1 METRDLWRV
10 GVTECRFSGSR
21 AAVLGWRGEGRRD
34 LLTVFGLVAVVGFVL
49 SGRLASAD
57 LLEGRVVGIADGD
70 TLTGL
75 DGDQVQ
81 HRIRLTGIDAP
92 ERAQPFGE
100 RSRQNLARLTF
111 GKAVEVRWDKKDR
124 YGRVVGQVWVVSPD
138 ARCQHAG
145 CPKTLDAG
153 LAQVTVGLA
162 WHYKQYAGEQSEE
175 DRERYAFAEIEARGR
190 RAGLWRDPGP
200 VAPWEWRR
208 MRPSW

>member
-1 METRDLWRV
+1 MSVGFCMQARAPSNGGDSFSEVSASHEMETRDLWRV

-100 RSRQNLARLTF
+100 RSR
-111 GKAVEVRWDKKDR
+111 
-124 YGRVVGQVWVVSPD
+124 
-138 ARCQHAG
+138 
-145 CPKTLDAG
+145 
-153 LAQVTVGLA
+153 
-162 WHYKQYAGEQSEE
+162 
-175 DRERYAFAEIEARGR
+175 
-190 RAGLWRDPGP
+190 
-200 VAPWEWRR
+200 
-208 MRPSW
+208 